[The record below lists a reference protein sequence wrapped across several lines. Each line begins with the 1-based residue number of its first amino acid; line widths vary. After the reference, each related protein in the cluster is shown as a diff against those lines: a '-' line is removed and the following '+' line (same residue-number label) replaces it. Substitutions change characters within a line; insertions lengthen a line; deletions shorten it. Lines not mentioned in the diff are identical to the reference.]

1 MSVKEIET
9 PVGLARAH
17 VQRAREPRGS
27 IVLSHGAGGGIE
39 AKDLQALTA
48 LVDDGWTYVLVEQPW
63 RVAGKKLAPRP
74 AVLDQAWLPIMTAL
88 TSGRWALPRP
98 LVQGGRSAGARVA
111 CRTAS
116 DVGADAVLAL
126 SFPLHPPGKPE
137 KSRAFE
143 AKLVLDAGLPL
154 GAVQGERDPFGTPD
168 DVRAA
173 LGERAEVFA
182 ARGDHSFGRHP
193 EDVLTAVRRWLTDLP
208 APTA

>member
-74 AVLDQAWLPIMTAL
+74 PVLDQAWLPIVAAL

-98 LVQGGRSAGARVA
+98 LIQGGRDR
-111 CRTAS
+111 
-116 DVGADAVLAL
+116 
-126 SFPLHPPGKPE
+126 
-137 KSRAFE
+137 KS
-143 AKLVLDAGLPL
+143 V
-154 GAVQGERDPFGTPD
+154 V
-168 DVRAA
+168 
-173 LGERAEVFA
+173 
-182 ARGDHSFGRHP
+182 
-193 EDVLTAVRRWLTDLP
+193 
-208 APTA
+208 